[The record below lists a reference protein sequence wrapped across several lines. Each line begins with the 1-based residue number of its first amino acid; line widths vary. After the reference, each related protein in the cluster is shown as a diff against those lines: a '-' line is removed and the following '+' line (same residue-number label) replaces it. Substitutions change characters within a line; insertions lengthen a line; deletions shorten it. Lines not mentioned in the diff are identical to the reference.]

1 MELAFKTIGL
11 LPLLLTEA
19 KQRTLRDFESAYFRA
34 YSIAFG
40 VGLKQML
47 IELPATILPLDLPTG
62 ADFDFRQPQTP
73 VGGAAVTPLVHSR
86 ESG

>member
-40 VGLKQML
+40 VGLKQMQ

-62 ADFDFRQPQTP
+62 RISISDNPRLP
-73 VGGAAVTPLVHSR
+73 
-86 ESG
+86 